1 MIRAELLNPGKDSV
15 QGVEAL
21 FRKAG
26 VVRCAGREELVAVA
40 SVFRY
45 KALQGK
51 RLAIVTQAGGPGVML
66 ADALSEGGLQIPVLG
81 AQAQTDLKGML
92 KIEGVEGVLV
102 QKMAEGME
110 LFIGALVHFAALCH
124 GDKRAGFESTDW

>member
-1 MIRAELLNPGKDSV
+1 MIRAELFAPKRIVVAGGSEQRSKPGGKLLQNLLEGGYSGDLMVLNPGKDSV
-15 QGVEAL
+15 QGV
-21 FRKAG
+21 
-26 VVRCAGREELVAVA
+26 
-40 SVFRY
+40 
-45 KALQGK
+45 
-51 RLAIVTQAGGPGVML
+51 ML
-66 ADALSEGGLQIPVLG
+66 GDALSEGGLQIPALG

-110 LFIGALVHFAALCH
+110 LFIGALVHFTALCH